1 MSALISQSSIT
12 TPMANQ
18 LATAICHYASHQGL
32 KICVSVLDRYG
43 YPLAFQ
49 RINGAP
55 LHSIQIAEDKA
66 FTAISF
72 GLATHVWQER
82 LKENGH
88 LRQTLSQQP
97 RMLMIGGGLPLHVN
111 DELVGAIGVSG
122 ASEQQDI
129 DCARSGLTL
138 FFAETQDA

>member
-12 TPMANQ
+12 TSMANQ
-18 LATAICHYASHQGL
+18 LATAICNNASHQGL
-32 KICVSVLDRYG
+32 KICVRVLDRYG

-49 RINGAP
+49 RMNGAP

-88 LRQTLSQQP
+88 LRQTLSQMP
-97 RMLMIGGGLPLHVN
+97 RMLMPLHVN

-129 DCARSGLTL
+129 DCARTGLTL

>member
-1 MSALISQSSIT
+1 M
-12 TPMANQ
+12 
-18 LATAICHYASHQGL
+18 
-32 KICVSVLDRYG
+32 
-43 YPLAFQ
+43 
-49 RINGAP
+49 NGAP

-97 RMLMIGGGLPLHVN
+97 RMLMPLHVN

-129 DCARSGLTL
+129 DCARTGLTL